1 MPIVQNQHFHCLNPQ
16 VHYAY
21 PHSLICANH
30 KNHYGMKH
38 AICAYFTTSLEFLP
52 CTTKLTQIPH
62 KHFEN
67 HYIMKHVGY
76 NQYKGI
82 VPISLSMQK
91 ILAWPI
97 NLTQLLT
104 RTLKII
110 SLKDMW
116 STCHCAHLEVLALIH
131 HKHLENHYKKKHVN
145 ASHCAHFIGHL
156 IILACPNFSL
166 APNQDKGLHP
176 TSSIRNNTLGLS
188 LTSHLNLR
196 HLTYLN

>member
-1 MPIVQNQHFHCLNPQ
+1 
-16 VHYAY
+16 
-21 PHSLICANH
+21 
-30 KNHYGMKH
+30 
-38 AICAYFTTSLEFLP
+38 
-52 CTTKLTQIPH
+52 
-62 KHFEN
+62 
-67 HYIMKHVGY
+67 
-76 NQYKGI
+76 
-82 VPISLSMQK
+82 
-91 ILAWPI
+91 
-97 NLTQLLT
+97 
-104 RTLKII
+104 
-110 SLKDMW
+110 MW

-196 HLTYLN
+196 HLTYLNWSWAMKLVIASVGVDNSSPSFCFLKIHVLNLKHHISSLLTPLTNYKGFWFWHVISSSIFTQMPLWLLKCA